1 MGLKKKESN
10 ETWVSLHFRWGDV
23 RTSNTSRPNL
33 RTGLGLGGFCK
44 CMQTIEQLAPQASV
58 FFFAEGLKDL
68 SECKDDLPNVQ
79 LFNESNEWKRDLDI
93 MSQSQLLIGGSSRY
107 AHLYQ
112 LVALKPFLL
121 PKCFLVA
128 L

>member
-1 MGLKKKESN
+1 
-10 ETWVSLHFRWGDV
+10 
-23 RTSNTSRPNL
+23 
-33 RTGLGLGGFCK
+33 
-44 CMQTIEQLAPQASV
+44 MQTIELLAPQASV

-107 AHLYQ
+107 AHLTS
-112 LVALKPFLL
+112 
-121 PKCFLVA
+121 
-128 L
+128 

>member
-1 MGLKKKESN
+1 
-10 ETWVSLHFRWGDV
+10 
-23 RTSNTSRPNL
+23 
-33 RTGLGLGGFCK
+33 
-44 CMQTIEQLAPQASV
+44 MQTIEQLAPKASV

-68 SECKDDLPNVQ
+68 SECRDDLPNVQ